1 LQATK
6 QAVRCSGCVPW
17 LVGGLPFSLVGLIV
31 RSISAAG
38 SRGQFAFELLEEFFT
53 RLGDGFG
60 PEVSFPLIMERG
72 LWGESHGGAGA
83 SAKDDRWLFGFPAIS
98 AAVRSLVDGLVE
110 VLGSLTDPDDWR

>member
-31 RSISAAG
+31 GSISAAG

-60 PEVSFPLIMERG
+60 PEVSFPVIWRG
-72 LWGESHGGAGA
+72 VCGGKAMVAQGA

-98 AAVRSLVDGLVE
+98 AAVRALVDGLVE